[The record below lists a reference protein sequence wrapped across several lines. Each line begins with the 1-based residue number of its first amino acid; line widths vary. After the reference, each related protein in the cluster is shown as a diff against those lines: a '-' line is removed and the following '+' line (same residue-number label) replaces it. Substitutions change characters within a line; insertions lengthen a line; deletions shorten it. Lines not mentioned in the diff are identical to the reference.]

1 MSGQPNTRL
10 ADLFGLAG
18 WSKGELARLVNRQAA
33 AMGHPQLSTDT
44 SRVRRWIDMGE
55 IPRDPVPRV
64 LAALFTERLGRV
76 VTIEDLGLVRHGRVG
91 KRQRRR
97 ECGTSR
103 RRAVGART
111 DGRGPHRIHG
121 NGPHA
126 QPTRLGGRGRRA
138 RRRLRTQ
145 QRHARLAAHRSGP
158 RCRRPRLDD
167 PLHADPAGFD
177 RYEAAPIGSQEIE
190 ELERSVEVFRAWDA
204 ARGGGLQRKA
214 VVGQLNEVGGMLAYR
229 HPDHLQRRLWGVA
242 ANLAV
247 LAGWMSHD
255 VGLEPTAQKYFVIAA
270 HAAREG
276 GDRPR
281 AGEALSRAAR
291 QMVHLGRPDD
301 ALDLMKLAKSGSG
314 EEMLP
319 RTRAMLYTIEAWAQ
333 ASMGKG
339 QAMRRTLGMAE
350 DLFVS
355 DKGDVP
361 PPSWM
366 QMFDEADLHG
376 MQALAFRT
384 LADHEPAAAA
394 AAQRHAK
401 EALDLRAKGR
411 DRSQIFDYISLA
423 SACFIADDPEQ
434 ADRYARLA
442 LVSMGSNS
450 SHRTWDRLREMYRLT
465 GAVLGLPEDPG
476 PARGDQAGAAQGAGK
491 GGGGKRARRE
501 VRRRSSVVLGSCLE
515 LLGSYVDPCDQQAG
529 VVLALGHA
537 ELLDDRPHA
546 VLCGARLGEAGR
558 EGQQPVRSPRPCAR
572 RGPGRRCAATAR
584 RLAGVALRPA
594 RTWRRRSPRGSR
606 RPVASARAPSRRGTA
621 AGRGVLPAP
630 RPGCASRGGSGS
642 RPRCPGPVGRWCPVT
657 G

>member
-1 MSGQPNTRL
+1 MTGQPNTRL
-10 ADLFGLAG
+10 SDLFGLAG

-33 AMGHPQLSTDT
+33 AMGHPQLATDT

-55 IPRDPVPRV
+55 TPRDPVPKV

-76 VTIEDLGLVRHGRVG
+76 VTIEDLGFVRASRAG
-91 KRQRRR
+91 KSQGVRSVSNPDGLPWAPDRTAAVLTEFTGMDLMLNRR
-97 ECGTSR
+97 GL
-103 RRAVGART
+103 VGA
-111 DGRGPHRIHG
+111 G
-121 NGPHA
+121 A
-126 QPTRLGGRGRRA
+126 A
-138 RRRLRTQ
+138 
-145 QRHARLAAHRSGP
+145 LAAGSALTSAMHDWLHTDPSLASDAP
-158 RCRRPRLDD
+158 RVND

-177 RYEAAPIGSQEIE
+177 RYEAAPIGSQEIDA
-190 ELERSVEVFRAWDA
+190 LERSVEVFRAWDA

-214 VVGQLNEVGGMLAYR
+214 VVGQLNEVGGMLSYR

-314 EEMLP
+314 DEVLP
-319 RTRAMLYTIEAWAQ
+319 RTRAMLHTIEAWAQ
-333 ASMGKG
+333 ASMGHG
-339 QAMRRTLGMAE
+339 QAMRRTLGEAE

-355 DKGDVP
+355 DRGDVP

-376 MQALAFRT
+376 MQALAYRT
-384 LADHEPAAAA
+384 LAEHDPSAAGP
-394 AAQRHAK
+394 AQRHAK
-401 EALDLRAKGR
+401 QALVLREGGR
-411 DRSQIFDYISLA
+411 QRSKIFDYISLA

-442 LVSMGSNS
+442 LVSMGETS

-465 GAVLGLPEDPG
+465 AQYSGYQKIQDLREEIESALPKG
-476 PARGDQAGAAQGAGK
+476 PSRRAQGA
-491 GGGGKRARRE
+491 RI
-501 VRRRSSVVLGSCLE
+501 
-515 LLGSYVDPCDQQAG
+515 
-529 VVLALGHA
+529 
-537 ELLDDRPHA
+537 
-546 VLCGARLGEAGR
+546 
-558 EGQQPVRSPRPCAR
+558 
-572 RGPGRRCAATAR
+572 
-584 RLAGVALRPA
+584 
-594 RTWRRRSPRGSR
+594 
-606 RPVASARAPSRRGTA
+606 
-621 AGRGVLPAP
+621 
-630 RPGCASRGGSGS
+630 
-642 RPRCPGPVGRWCPVT
+642 
-657 G
+657 

>member
-1 MSGQPNTRL
+1 MDREPNTRL

-33 AMGHPQLSTDT
+33 AMGHPQLATDT
-44 SRVRRWIDMGE
+44 SRVRRWIDTGE
-55 IPRDPVPRV
+55 TPRDPVPKV

-76 VTIEDLGLVRHGRVG
+76 VTMEDPRIRSFRARGAETGHGRPPVAAERTAAVLTEFTGMDLMLNRRGLV
-91 KRQRRR
+91 
-97 ECGTSR
+97 
-103 RRAVGART
+103 GA
-111 DGRGPHRIHG
+111 G
-121 NGPHA
+121 A
-126 QPTRLGGRGRRA
+126 A
-138 RRRLRTQ
+138 
-145 QRHARLAAHRSGP
+145 LAAGSALSSAMHDWLHTDPALAADAP
-158 RCRRPRLDD
+158 RFDD
-167 PLHADPAGFD
+167 PFADHTIDQIGFD
-177 RYEAAPIGSQEIE
+177 RYEAAPVGSQEIDA
-190 ELERSVEVFRAWDA
+190 LERSVEVFRAWDA

-314 EEMLP
+314 GETLP

-333 ASMGKG
+333 AAKGQG
-339 QAMRRTLGMAE
+339 QAMRRTLGEAE
-350 DLFVS
+350 ELFVS
-355 DKGDVP
+355 DRGDVP

-384 LADHEPAAAA
+384 LAEHDPKAARI
-394 AAQRHAK
+394 AQVHAK
-401 EALDLRAKGR
+401 QALRLRDAGR
-411 DRSQIFDYISLA
+411 QRSTIFDYLSMA
-423 SACFIADDPEQ
+423 SACFIGNDPEQ

-442 LVSMGSNS
+442 LVSIKENS

-465 GAVLGLPEDPG
+465 NQYSDYAKIQDLREEIQRVMPRAKGQGLGPGLG
-476 PARGDQAGAAQGAGK
+476 PAGK
-491 GGGGKRARRE
+491 S
-501 VRRRSSVVLGSCLE
+501 VRI
-515 LLGSYVDPCDQQAG
+515 
-529 VVLALGHA
+529 
-537 ELLDDRPHA
+537 
-546 VLCGARLGEAGR
+546 
-558 EGQQPVRSPRPCAR
+558 
-572 RGPGRRCAATAR
+572 
-584 RLAGVALRPA
+584 
-594 RTWRRRSPRGSR
+594 
-606 RPVASARAPSRRGTA
+606 
-621 AGRGVLPAP
+621 
-630 RPGCASRGGSGS
+630 
-642 RPRCPGPVGRWCPVT
+642 
-657 G
+657 

>member
-1 MSGQPNTRL
+1 MNGQPNTRL
-10 ADLFGLAG
+10 NDLFGLAG

-33 AMGHPQLSTDT
+33 AMGHPQLATDT

-76 VTIEDLGLVRHGRVG
+76 VTIEDLGLVRHGRTG
-91 KRQRRR
+91 KRRDAGAVEHPDGMPWAPERTAAVLTEFTGMDLMLNRR
-97 ECGTSR
+97 GL
-103 RRAVGART
+103 VGAGAALTAGSVLNGAMHDWLHT
-111 DGRGPHRIHG
+111 DP
-121 NGPHA
+121 A
-126 QPTRLGGRGRRA
+126 
-138 RRRLRTQ
+138 
-145 QRHARLAAHRSGP
+145 LAADAP
-158 RCRRPRLDD
+158 RFED
-167 PLHADPAGFD
+167 PLHADPAGYD

-214 VVGQLNEVGGMLAYR
+214 VVGQLNEVGGMLSYR
-229 HPDHLQRRLWGVA
+229 HPDHLHRRLWGVA

-314 EEMLP
+314 DETLP
-319 RTRAMLYTIEAWAQ
+319 RTRAMLFTIEAWAQ

-339 QAMRRTLGMAE
+339 QAMRRTLGQAE

-376 MQALAFRT
+376 MQALAYRT
-384 LADHEPAAAA
+384 LADHEPAAAST
-394 AAQRHAK
+394 AQRHAR
-401 EALDLRAKGR
+401 EALELRANGR
-411 DRSQIFDYISLA
+411 QRSQIFDYISLA
-423 SACFIADDPEQ
+423 SALFIADDPEQ

-442 LVSMGSNS
+442 LVSMGANS
-450 SHRTWDRLREMYRLT
+450 SQRTWDRLREMYRLT
-465 GAVLGLPEDPG
+465 GQYAGYPKIVDLREEIKLALPKVPG
-476 PARGDQAGAAQGAGK
+476 K
-491 GGGGKRARRE
+491 STGGKRA
-501 VRRRSSVVLGSCLE
+501 
-515 LLGSYVDPCDQQAG
+515 QA
-529 VVLALGHA
+529 
-537 ELLDDRPHA
+537 
-546 VLCGARLGEAGR
+546 
-558 EGQQPVRSPRPCAR
+558 
-572 RGPGRRCAATAR
+572 
-584 RLAGVALRPA
+584 
-594 RTWRRRSPRGSR
+594 
-606 RPVASARAPSRRGTA
+606 
-621 AGRGVLPAP
+621 
-630 RPGCASRGGSGS
+630 
-642 RPRCPGPVGRWCPVT
+642 
-657 G
+657 

>member
-33 AMGHPQLSTDT
+33 AMGHPQLATDT

-91 KRQRRR
+91 KRQGGGSVEHPDGVPWAPERTAAVLTEFTGMDLMLNRR
-97 ECGTSR
+97 GL
-103 RRAVGART
+103 VGA
-111 DGRGPHRIHG
+111 G
-121 NGPHA
+121 A
-126 QPTRLGGRGRRA
+126 A
-138 RRRLRTQ
+138 
-145 QRHARLAAHRSGP
+145 LAAGSALSSAMHDWLHTDPALAADAP
-158 RCRRPRLDD
+158 RIDH
-167 PLHADPAGFD
+167 PLRADPAGFD
-177 RYEAAPIGSQEIE
+177 RYEAAPIGWQEIE

-204 ARGGGLQRKA
+204 TRGGGLQRKA
-214 VVGQLNEVGGMLAYR
+214 VVGQLNEVGGMLSYR
-229 HPDHLQRRLWGVA
+229 HPEHLQRRLWGVA

-255 VGLEPTAQKYFVIAA
+255 IGLEPTAQKYFVIAA

-314 EEMLP
+314 DEVLP
-319 RTRAMLYTIEAWAQ
+319 RTKAMLSTIEAWAQ
-333 ASMGKG
+333 ASLGKG
-339 QAMRRTLGMAE
+339 QAMRRTLGEAE
-350 DLFVS
+350 ELFVS

-376 MQALAFRT
+376 MQALAYRT
-384 LADHEPAAAA
+384 LAEHEPAAAVI
-394 AAQRHAK
+394 AQRHAK
-401 EALDLRAKGR
+401 QALELREAGR
-411 DRSQIFDYISLA
+411 DRSKIFDHISLA

-434 ADRYARLA
+434 ADTYARLA
-442 LVSMGSNS
+442 LTSMGTNS

-465 GAVLGLPEDPG
+465 GQYSSYPRIQDL
-476 PARGDQAGAAQGAGK
+476 
-491 GGGGKRARRE
+491 RE
-501 VRRRSSVVLGSCLE
+501 E
-515 LLGSYVDPCDQQAG
+515 IK
-529 VVLALGHA
+529 LAL
-537 ELLDDRPHA
+537 
-546 VLCGARLGEAGR
+546 
-558 EGQQPVRSPRPCAR
+558 
-572 RGPGRRCAATAR
+572 
-584 RLAGVALRPA
+584 
-594 RTWRRRSPRGSR
+594 PRGSLKS
-606 RPVASARAPSRRGTA
+606 AGGNSARA
-621 AGRGVLPAP
+621 
-630 RPGCASRGGSGS
+630 
-642 RPRCPGPVGRWCPVT
+642 
-657 G
+657 

>member
-1 MSGQPNTRL
+1 MNGQPNSRL
-10 ADLFGLAG
+10 SDLFGLAG

-76 VTIEDLGLVRHGRVG
+76 VTIEDLGLVRHGRTG
-91 KRQRRR
+91 KRPDDGSVEHPDGVPWAPERTAAVLTEFTGMDLMLNRR
-97 ECGTSR
+97 GL
-103 RRAVGART
+103 VGA
-111 DGRGPHRIHG
+111 G
-121 NGPHA
+121 A
-126 QPTRLGGRGRRA
+126 A
-138 RRRLRTQ
+138 
-145 QRHARLAAHRSGP
+145 LAAGSALSSAMYTWLHSDPTLSADAP
-158 RCRRPRLDD
+158 RFDD

-190 ELERSVEVFRAWDA
+190 ELEESVQVFRAWDA

-229 HPDHLQRRLWGVA
+229 HPADLQRRLWGVA

-301 ALDLMKLAKSGSG
+301 ALDLMKLAKTGSG
-314 EEMLP
+314 DQVLP

-339 QAMRRTLGMAE
+339 QAMRRTLGQAE

-355 DKGDVP
+355 DRGDVP

-366 QMFDEADLHG
+366 QTFKEEDLYG
-376 MQALAFRT
+376 MQALAYRT
-384 LADHEPAAAA
+384 LAEHEPGAAVH
-394 AAQRHAK
+394 AQYFAEK
-401 EALDLRAKGR
+401 ALALRVDGR
-411 DRSQIFDYISLA
+411 QRSKIFDFLSMA

-442 LVSMGSNS
+442 LASMGSNS

-465 GAVLGLPEDPG
+465 
-476 PARGDQAGAAQGAGK
+476 AQYSNYPK
-491 GGGGKRARRE
+491 IHQLRE
-501 VRRRSSVVLGSCLE
+501 E
-515 LLGSYVDPCDQQAG
+515 IK
-529 VVLALGHA
+529 LAL
-537 ELLDDRPHA
+537 PKT
-546 VLCGARLGEAGR
+546 
-558 EGQQPVRSPRPCAR
+558 PPRS
-572 RGPGRRCAATAR
+572 
-584 RLAGVALRPA
+584 A
-594 RTWRRRSPRGSR
+594 RTRYGN
-606 RPVASARAPSRRGTA
+606 SAQA
-621 AGRGVLPAP
+621 
-630 RPGCASRGGSGS
+630 
-642 RPRCPGPVGRWCPVT
+642 
-657 G
+657 

>member
-1 MSGQPNTRL
+1 MTGQTNTRL

-55 IPRDPVPRV
+55 TPRDPVPRV

-76 VTIEDLGLVRHGRVG
+76 VTIEDLGFVRHGR
-91 KRQRRR
+91 
-97 ECGTSR
+97 
-103 RRAVGART
+103 A
-111 DGRGPHRIHG
+111 
-121 NGPHA
+121 
-126 QPTRLGGRGRRA
+126 GRRQNVRNTDNPDGLPWA
-138 RRRLRTQ
+138 PERTAAVLTEFTGMDLMLNRRGLMG
-145 QRHARLAAHRSGP
+145 AGAVLAAGSALSSAMHDWLHTDPARAAAQAP
-158 RCRRPRLDD
+158 RVND

-177 RYEAAPIGSQEIE
+177 RYEAAPIGSEEIE
-190 ELERSVEVFRAWDA
+190 ALERSVEVFRAWDA
-204 ARGGGLQRKA
+204 SRGGGLQRKA

-314 EEMLP
+314 EQVLP
-319 RTRAMLYTIEAWAQ
+319 RTQAMLHTIEAWAQ

-339 QAMRRTLGMAE
+339 QAMRRTLGEAE

-355 DKGDVP
+355 DRSDVP

-366 QMFDEADLHG
+366 QNFDDADMHG
-376 MQALAFRT
+376 MQALAYRT
-384 LADHEPAAAA
+384 LAEHDPTAAVP
-394 AAQRHAK
+394 AQRHAK
-401 EALDLRAKGR
+401 LALELRRNGHN
-411 DRSQIFDYISLA
+411 RSKLFDYISLA

-442 LVSMGSNS
+442 LVSMGETS

-465 GAVLGLPEDPG
+465 GQYAGYAKIEDLREEIALALPEPASKR
-476 PARGDQAGAAQGAGK
+476 PRARGI
-491 GGGGKRARRE
+491 
-501 VRRRSSVVLGSCLE
+501 
-515 LLGSYVDPCDQQAG
+515 
-529 VVLALGHA
+529 
-537 ELLDDRPHA
+537 
-546 VLCGARLGEAGR
+546 
-558 EGQQPVRSPRPCAR
+558 
-572 RGPGRRCAATAR
+572 
-584 RLAGVALRPA
+584 
-594 RTWRRRSPRGSR
+594 
-606 RPVASARAPSRRGTA
+606 
-621 AGRGVLPAP
+621 
-630 RPGCASRGGSGS
+630 
-642 RPRCPGPVGRWCPVT
+642 
-657 G
+657 

>member
-18 WSKGELARLVNRQAA
+18 WSKGELARMVNRQAA
-33 AMGHPQLSTDT
+33 AMGHPQLATDT

-91 KRQRRR
+91 RRR
-97 ECGTSR
+97 DDGSAQHPDGVPWAPERTAAVLTEFTGMDLMLNR
-103 RRAVGART
+103 RGLVSAGA
-111 DGRGPHRIHG
+111 
-121 NGPHA
+121 A
-126 QPTRLGGRGRRA
+126 
-138 RRRLRTQ
+138 
-145 QRHARLAAHRSGP
+145 LAAGSALSSAMYDWLHTDPALAADAP
-158 RCRRPRLDD
+158 RYDD
-167 PLHADPAGFD
+167 PLYADPAGYD

-204 ARGGGLQRKA
+204 SRGGGLQRKA

-255 VGLEPTAQKYFVIAA
+255 IGLEPTAQKYFVIAA

-301 ALDLMKLAKSGSG
+301 ALDLMQLAQSGSG
-314 EEMLP
+314 DEVLP
-319 RTRAMLYTIEAWAQ
+319 RTRAMLCTIEAWAQ
-333 ASMGKG
+333 AAMGKG
-339 QAMRRTLGMAE
+339 QAMRRTLGEAE

-376 MQALAFRT
+376 MQALAYRT
-384 LADHEPAAAA
+384 LAEHEPGAALI
-394 AAQRHAK
+394 AQRHAK
-401 EALDLRAKGR
+401 EALELRGAGR
-411 DRSQIFDYISLA
+411 DRSKIFDHISLA

-442 LVSMGSNS
+442 LTSMGANS
-450 SHRTWDRLREMYRLT
+450 SLRTWDRLREMYRLT
-465 GAVLGLPEDPG
+465 GQYSSYPKIQDLREEIRRALPKGL
-476 PARGDQAGAAQGAGK
+476 
-491 GGGGKRARRE
+491 
-501 VRRRSSVVLGSCLE
+501 
-515 LLGSYVDPCDQQAG
+515 
-529 VVLALGHA
+529 
-537 ELLDDRPHA
+537 
-546 VLCGARLGEAGR
+546 
-558 EGQQPVRSPRPCAR
+558 
-572 RGPGRRCAATAR
+572 
-584 RLAGVALRPA
+584 
-594 RTWRRRSPRGSR
+594 
-606 RPVASARAPSRRGTA
+606 
-621 AGRGVLPAP
+621 
-630 RPGCASRGGSGS
+630 S
-642 RPRCPGPVGRWCPVT
+642 RPRGAASAPA
-657 G
+657 

>member
-1 MSGQPNTRL
+1 MTGEPNTRL

-33 AMGHPQLSTDT
+33 AMGHPQLATDT

-55 IPRDPVPRV
+55 SPRDPVPKV

-76 VTIEDLGLVRHGRVG
+76 VTMEDLGFVRHGRTR
-91 KRQRRR
+91 KRR
-97 ECGTSR
+97 EAGGPGHPDELPWAPERTAAVLTEFTGMDLMLNR
-103 RRAVGART
+103 RGLVGA
-111 DGRGPHRIHG
+111 G
-121 NGPHA
+121 A
-126 QPTRLGGRGRRA
+126 A
-138 RRRLRTQ
+138 
-145 QRHARLAAHRSGP
+145 LAAGSALSSAMHDWLHTDPALATHPP
-158 RCRRPRLDD
+158 RAHDL
-167 PLHADPAGFD
+167 LHADPAGFD
-177 RYEAAPIGSQEIE
+177 RYEAAPIGSQEIDA
-190 ELERSVEVFRAWDA
+190 LERSVEVFRAWDA
-204 ARGGGLQRKA
+204 SRGGGLQRKA

-301 ALDLMKLAKSGSG
+301 ALDLMKLARSGSG
-314 EEMLP
+314 ETTLP
-319 RTRAMLYTIEAWAQ
+319 RTRAMLHTIEAWAQ
-333 ASMGKG
+333 ASMGRA
-339 QAMRRTLGMAE
+339 QAMRRALGEAE

-376 MQALAFRT
+376 MQALAYRT
-384 LADHEPAAAA
+384 LAEHDPAVAGI
-394 AAQRHAK
+394 AQRHAK
-401 EALDLRAKGR
+401 RALEIRESGR
-411 DRSQIFDYISLA
+411 QRSKIFDYISMA

-442 LVSMGSNS
+442 LVSMGETS

-465 GAVLGLPEDPG
+465 GQFSGYAKIENL
-476 PARGDQAGAAQGAGK
+476 
-491 GGGGKRARRE
+491 RE
-501 VRRRSSVVLGSCLE
+501 E
-515 LLGSYVDPCDQQAG
+515 IE
-529 VVLALGHA
+529 LAL
-537 ELLDDRPHA
+537 PN
-546 VLCGARLGEAGR
+546 
-558 EGQQPVRSPRPCAR
+558 SPSR
-572 RGPGRRCAATAR
+572 TAR
-584 RLAGVALRPA
+584 SVRV
-594 RTWRRRSPRGSR
+594 
-606 RPVASARAPSRRGTA
+606 
-621 AGRGVLPAP
+621 
-630 RPGCASRGGSGS
+630 
-642 RPRCPGPVGRWCPVT
+642 
-657 G
+657 